1 MNFKKIVV
9 AGGGVLGVQIA
20 FQTAM
25 KGFDTTIWL
34 RSEGSI
40 ERTRP
45 RLAHIR
51 QSYIES
57 LQQTKALLNDP
68 RVAYVYPK
76 GLIDDITKTD
86 ADAIDAL
93 LAKVD
98 QVHDSMKLEL
108 DPDKAFSDADLV
120 IESVSENK
128 EEKAEFYTM
137 LAPLLPEHAVVVSN
151 SSTMLPSDL
160 APYTG
165 RPEKFLHLHF
175 ANRIWAQNI
184 AEIMG
189 HEGTE
194 QKYYD
199 LVVEFAEAI
208 GMLPI
213 KIHKEQPGYVL
224 NSLLVPFLDAALSLA
239 ATDVADPHTIDLT
252 WERST
257 GAPMGPFKIYD
268 IVGLKTAYEIT
279 SNKPG
284 ADDPD
289 SLTSKKM
296 RYLKDKI
303 DRGELGVAE
312 GKGFYDYE

>member
-1 MNFKKIVV
+1 MDFKKVVV

-34 RSEGSI
+34 RSEASI
-40 ERTRP
+40 ERTKP
-45 RLAHIR
+45 RLDHIHL
-51 QSYIES
+51 SYRDS
-57 LQQTKALLNDP
+57 LEQTKALLNDP

-76 GLIDDITKTD
+76 GLIDDISNTKTED
-86 ADAIDAL
+86 IDAML
-93 LAKVD
+93 KKVD
-98 QVHDSMKLEL
+98 SVYENMKLET
-108 DPDKAFSDADLV
+108 DVERAFSDADLV
-120 IESVSENK
+120 IESMSENLDAK
-128 EEKAEFYTM
+128 KAFYTM
-137 LAPLLPEHAVVVSN
+137 LGPILPEKAVLVSN
-151 SSTMLPSDL
+151 SSTMLPSTL
-160 APYTG
+160 AHFTG

-189 HEGTE
+189 HEGTD
-194 QKYYD
+194 QVYYD
-199 LVVEFAEAI
+199 QMVEFAEAI

-239 ATDVADPHTIDLT
+239 ATGVSDPHTIDQT

-257 GAPMGPFKIYD
+257 GAPLGPFKIYD
-268 IVGLKTAYEIT
+268 VVGLKTAYEIT
-279 SNKPG
+279 SSKPG

-289 SLTSKKM
+289 SLTSKKLA
-296 RYLKDKI
+296 YLKEKI
-303 DRGELGVAE
+303 DRGELGVTE
-312 GKGFYDYE
+312 GKGFYDYK

>member
-20 FQTAM
+20 FQTAV

-40 ERTRP
+40 ERTTP
-45 RLAHIR
+45 RLAHVHA
-51 QSYIES
+51 SYRAALE
-57 LQQTKALLNDP
+57 QTKALLNDP
-68 RVAYVYPK
+68 RVAFIYPK
-76 GLIDDITKTD
+76 GLIDDIEQTSAED
-86 ADAIDAL
+86 IDAL

-98 QVHDSMKLEL
+98 AVYEDMKLEL
-108 DPDKAFSDADLV
+108 DVPKAFGDVDLV
-120 IESVSENK
+120 IESMSENLEAK
-128 EEKAEFYTM
+128 KEFYTM
-137 LAPLLPEHAVVVSN
+137 LAPELAEDTVLVSN
-151 SSTMLPSDL
+151 SSTMLPSVL

-189 HEGTE
+189 HEGTD
-194 QKYYD
+194 QKYFD
-199 LVVEFAEAI
+199 QVVEFAEAI

-213 KIHKEQPGYVL
+213 KIYKEQPGYVL
-224 NSLLVPFLDAALSLA
+224 NSLLVPFLDAALGLA
-239 ATDVADPHTIDLT
+239 ATGVSDPHTIDQT
-252 WERST
+252 WERGT
-257 GAPMGPFKIYD
+257 GAPLGPFKIYD

-279 SNKPG
+279 SSKPG

-289 SLTSKKM
+289 SLTSKKL
-296 RYLKDKI
+296 RYLKEKI
-303 DRGELGVAE
+303 DRGELGINE
-312 GKGFYDYE
+312 GKGFYDYK